1 MIREAVLDKALK
13 IVTGA
18 RQSTYGNPEDC
29 FKVIA
34 ELWSAYLGTQISST
48 DVAMLMILLKIARSK
63 GKTGYADN
71 YIDIAGYAACAG
83 ELADA
88 TECKRG

>member
-34 ELWSAYLGTQISST
+34 DLWSAYLGHPVSST

-63 GKTGYADN
+63 GKEAYADN

-83 ELADA
+83 ELSNA
-88 TECKRG
+88 R

>member
-1 MIREAVLDKALK
+1 MIREAVLEKAQK

-29 FKVIA
+29 FAVIA
-34 ELWSAYLGTQISST
+34 GLWGSYLGISISSK
-48 DVAMLMILLKIARSK
+48 DVAMLMVLLKVARSK
-63 GKTGYADN
+63 GNDGYADN

-83 ELADA
+83 ELTDA
-88 TECKRG
+88 K

>member
-1 MIREAVLDKALK
+1 MIREAVLEKAQK

-29 FKVIA
+29 FKIIGDM
-34 ELWSAYLGTQISST
+34 WSGYLGIDVTPS
-48 DVAMLMILLKIARSK
+48 DVAMLMILLKIARAKNSK
-63 GKTGYADN
+63 SYADN

-83 ELADA
+83 ELTDA
-88 TECKRG
+88 K